1 MDCGDST
8 IDGLLAGNAPVK
20 PLGPGGA
27 APAIGHLHDLLRG
40 HGYCY
45 LPDPRAT
52 YYGVYGSVTR
62 RAVAD
67 YRKKFGLGAGETADG
82 ELLRDAV
89 SRPAL
94 KAIIGPAYVP
104 LVLDVAFTAVHRFV
118 WLTSLFE
125 TGGAFQRLNL
135 NTDGCG
141 VSFGILQWSQKSG
154 ELHRVLQACHDHE
167 PEEWGR
173 IVGDSAVLDYTGKVD
188 GGLDAHG
195 FAVEE
200 AFELTRDPWKSRL
213 EALGSSLPMQR
224 VQLALAVE
232 SYRAELKHVAAYAG
246 ETASERVFAFLI
258 DLTNQFG
265 RGRVE
270 QHYQEAARAG
280 AGQGEILQTMQEAFT
295 RIANERF
302 QAQVRARR
310 EFFRTTA
317 LLSDEAV
324 KQLK

>member
-1 MDCGDST
+1 MNCGDST
-8 IDGLLAGNAPVK
+8 IDGLLAGDALVK

-52 YYGVYGSVTR
+52 YYSVYGSITR

-67 YRKKFGLGAGETADG
+67 YRKKYGLGNGEVADAG
-82 ELLRDAV
+82 LLRDAV
-89 SRPAL
+89 SRAAP

-104 LVLDVAFTAVHRFV
+104 LVLDVAFTPVHRLV
-118 WLTSLFE
+118 WLTALFE
-125 TGGAFQRLNL
+125 TGGAFQKLNL
-135 NTDGCG
+135 NSDGCG
-141 VSFGILQWSQKSG
+141 VSFGILQWSQKAG
-154 ELHRVLQACHDHE
+154 QLHRVLQACHDRE

-173 IVGDSAVLDYTGKVD
+173 MVSGDAVLEYTAKVN

-200 AFELTRDPWKSRL
+200 RFELTRDPWKSRL
-213 EALGSSLPMQR
+213 EALGSSLAMQR
-224 VQLALAVE
+224 VQLALA
-232 SYRAELKHVAAYAG
+232 AEAYSAERKRVTAYAG
-246 ETASERVFAFLI
+246 ETASERTVAFLV

-265 RGRVE
+265 PGRVE
-270 QHYQEAARAG
+270 QHYQEAARMG
-280 AGQGEILQTMQEAFT
+280 AGQEETLKAMEEAFT
-295 RIANERF
+295 AMANARF

-310 EFFRTTA
+310 EFFRTTH
-317 LLSDEAV
+317 LLSDEAM
-324 KQLK
+324 QD

>member
-8 IDGLLAGNAPVK
+8 IDGLLAGDASVK

-40 HGYCY
+40 HGFCY

-52 YYGVYGSVTR
+52 YYSVYGSVTR
-62 RAVAD
+62 RAVKD
-67 YRKKFGLGAGETADG
+67 YRAKHAIGAGEIADG

-89 SRPAL
+89 SRPAP

-104 LVLDVAFTAVHRFV
+104 LVLDVAFTPLHRFL

-125 TGGAFQRLNL
+125 TGGAFQKLNL

-154 ELHRVLQACHDHE
+154 QLHRVLQACHDRE
-167 PEEWGR
+167 PQEWER
-173 IVGDSAVLDYTGKVD
+173 MIGDAAILDYTGKAN
-188 GGLDAHG
+188 GGLDAQG
-195 FAVEE
+195 FAINE
-200 AFELTRDPWKSRL
+200 AFELTRDPWKTRL
-213 EALGSSLPMQR
+213 EALGSGLPLQR
-224 VQLALAVE
+224 VQLTLAVE
-232 SYRAELKHVAAYAG
+232 SYRAELQRVTAYAG
-246 ETASERVFAFLI
+246 EAASERTLAFLI

-265 RGRVE
+265 PARVE
-270 QHYQEAARAG
+270 QHYKEAARAS
-280 AGQGEILQTMQEAFT
+280 AGPGEILQAMEAAFT
-295 RIANERF
+295 AIANPRF
-302 QAQVRARR
+302 QPQVRARR

-317 LLSDEAV
+317 LLSDGPPE
-324 KQLK
+324 